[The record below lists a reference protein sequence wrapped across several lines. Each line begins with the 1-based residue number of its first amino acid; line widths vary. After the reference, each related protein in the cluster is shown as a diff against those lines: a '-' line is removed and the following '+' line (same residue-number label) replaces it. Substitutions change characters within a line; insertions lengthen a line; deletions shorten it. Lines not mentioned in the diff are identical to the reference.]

1 MILVLVH
8 SFLLLFLVN
17 AVFRKMAPVFPWI
30 IFKYKE
36 IEFGLL
42 SVWKCLHGKAQVA
55 LGVKVKPHLW
65 DILKSGET
73 IVWAD

>member
-1 MILVLVH
+1 
-8 SFLLLFLVN
+8 
-17 AVFRKMAPVFPWI
+17 MAPVFPWI

-36 IEFGLL
+36 IKFGLL
-42 SVWKCLHGKAQVA
+42 SVWKCLHGKARVA